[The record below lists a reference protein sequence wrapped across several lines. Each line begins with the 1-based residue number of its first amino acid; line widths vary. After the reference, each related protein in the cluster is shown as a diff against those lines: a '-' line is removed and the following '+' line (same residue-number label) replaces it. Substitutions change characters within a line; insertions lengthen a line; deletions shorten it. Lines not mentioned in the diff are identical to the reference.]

1 MEDYKNVISATR
13 RGCLGGSDGDILERI
28 SMLGS
33 VPNSAYKRLAVAKGL
48 IENDNITTRVMQYGD
63 FIEQSIY
70 SSLIATNPDYQ
81 SNPTWVSGKYSRKDL
96 KLICHPDFVL
106 FDEKNKVL
114 NIYECKATRF
124 TVDQTRDTYKNQLF
138 IEWTIGKEIVAS
150 RGDGWKVNM
159 FLCHYNTDGVDID
172 REFDYDPQR
181 LTVHRLRMKDN
192 LFDIAKAMTVASD
205 FLQTFDYYSEDED
218 IEAQYLPEKVK
229 AEFDAVSVVLSEIK
243 ERENT
248 IEAFKARMV
257 TFMQQKGIKS
267 IKSEEWSITLV
278 EASESVQ
285 FDHKKFLADLGDK
298 HPRKAKKLRKDYE
311 KRVAKGAYVKIALN
325 KKDNKKDKNK

>member
-1 MEDYKNVISATR
+1 MEDYKNVIAATR
-13 RGCLGGSDGDILERI
+13 LGCLGGSDGDLLERM

-70 SSLIATNPDYQ
+70 ESLIATNPDYQ

-96 KLICHPDFVL
+96 KLICHPDFTL

-114 NIYECKATRF
+114 NIFECKATRF
-124 TVDQTRDTYKNQLF
+124 TVEQTRDTYKNQLF
-138 IEWTIGKEIVAS
+138 IEWTLGKEIVAA

-205 FLQTFDYYSEDED
+205 FIQTFDYYSEDEE

-243 ERENT
+243 EREKT
-248 IEAFKARMV
+248 IDEFKRRLYD
-257 TFMQQKGIKS
+257 FMLEKNIKGIRS
-267 IKSEEWSITLV
+267 DEWCMTRV
-278 EASESVQ
+278 DASESKS
-285 FDHKKFLADLGDK
+285 FDGKKFIEDLK
-298 HPRKAKKLRKDYE
+298 NSHPRKAKKIQSQYTKTVCR
-311 KRVAKGAYVKIALN
+311 GGYVKISVN
-325 KKDNKKDKNK
+325 NQKSK